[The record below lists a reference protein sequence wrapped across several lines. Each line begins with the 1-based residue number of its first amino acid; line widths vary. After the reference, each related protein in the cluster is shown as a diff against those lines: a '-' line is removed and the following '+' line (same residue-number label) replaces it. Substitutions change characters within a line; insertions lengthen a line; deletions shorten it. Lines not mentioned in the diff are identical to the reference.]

1 MTKQQPPRPTR
12 LMGDRIRA
20 ARETRNLS
28 TQTAS
33 AQAEISSGYLF
44 KLENGYVG
52 TPSPRVLH
60 RLSQVLGLDYWE
72 LMGLAGYVVPASG
85 DDSAPAPTAPPSP
98 EAAPAPLD
106 RIADALEDVRDELRM
121 IRKALAERQAAS
133 PGETL

>member
-12 LMGDRIRA
+12 LMGDHIRA

-72 LMGLAGYVVPASG
+72 LMGLAGYVVPTG
-85 DDSAPAPTAPPSP
+85 DDSSPAPAAPPSP
-98 EAAPAPLD
+98 AAAPAPLD
-106 RIADALEDVRDELRM
+106 RIADALEDVRDELRL
-121 IRKALAERQAAS
+121 IRRALEEQRAAS
-133 PGETL
+133 PGETP